1 MPGTFKKTIRKKGE
15 SKVKTSAVN
24 AVDLARSVIAVPP
37 LARSGDL
44 TLNPEANLSLIRHLE
59 HGGVSTMM
67 YGGNANFYNIGMYE
81 YAAVLDF
88 LEQSVAA
95 DTWLIPSAGPDFGKL
110 MDQARVLRT
119 RAFPTAM
126 VLPLTFPATPEGSE
140 KAIRLFAESY
150 GRPVIVY
157 VKAENYL
164 TPLHIK
170 SLVDAGLVA
179 AVKYAVVRD
188 ELTNG
193 TAGDIFLRELLDKV
207 DAKLI
212 VSGIGER
219 PAIEHLRTFGLAAF
233 TSGSVCVAPRG
244 STRMLAALKEGDF
257 AAANAIREAYLPL
270 ENLRDAHSPIRVLH
284 EAVTLAGIADMGPML
299 PQLSNIVADKQAAIG
314 AAARALLAHDRSL

>member
-1 MPGTFKKTIRKKGE
+1 
-15 SKVKTSAVN
+15 VKTSAVG
-24 AVDLARSVIAVPP
+24 AADLARSVIAVPP

-44 TLNPEANLSLIRHLE
+44 TLNPEANVSLIRHME
-59 HGGVSTMM
+59 AGGVSTMM

-88 LEQSVAA
+88 LAQTVAA

-164 TPLHIK
+164 LPVHIK
-170 SLVDAGLVA
+170 RLVDAGLVA
-179 AVKYAVVRD
+179 AIKYAVVRED
-188 ELTNG
+188 PAT
-193 TAGDIFLRELLDKV
+193 DPFLAELLDKV
-207 DAKLI
+207 DAKLV

-219 PAIEHLRTFGLAAF
+219 PAVEHLRTFGLAAF
-233 TSGSVCVAPRG
+233 TSGSVCVGPRG
-244 STRMLAALKEGDF
+244 STRMLAALKAGDF
-257 AAANAIREAYLPL
+257 ATAGDIREAYLPL

-284 EAVTLAGIADMGPML
+284 DAVTLAGIADMGPML
-299 PQLSNIVADKQAAIG
+299 PQLSNIPVDKQPMIG
-314 AAARALLAHDRSL
+314 AAAKALLVHDRAL